1 MKWFVMSLLLISGL
15 AFGKTHT
22 IESSKN
28 NRVSWTAIGSPGFL
42 QIDGKGGSV
51 EGELKDEGGKIS
63 GTFTCELTR
72 FKTGLK
78 TRDKHMK
85 KDYLHVKKFP
95 TAKLELDPVEVGRSF
110 DFTGKLTLHG
120 VTKKVKGKGK
130 LKKVGSSNVITAKMT
145 LNLSDYNIEIPSY
158 LGVTVA
164 KNVDLEVRLA
174 Y

>member
-1 MKWFVMSLLLISGL
+1 MKWFFVSLLLCGSF
-15 AFGKTHT
+15 AFGETHT
-22 IESSKN
+22 IEQSKHN
-28 NRVSWTAIGSPGFL
+28 KVSWTAVGNPGFL
-42 QIDGKGGSV
+42 QIDGEGGYV
-51 EGELKDEGGKIS
+51 EGTLKEIGGKIS
-63 GTFTCELTR
+63 GTFTCELMK

-95 TAKLELDPVEVGRSF
+95 TAKLELDPVEPSRSF

-120 VTKKVKGKGK
+120 VTKKVKGKAK
-130 LKKVGSSNVITAKMT
+130 LKKVGSSQVITAKMT
-145 LNLSDYNIEIPSY
+145 LVLTDYNIEIPNY